1 MGTEE
6 KLYKKI
12 QQAAE
17 NAEQKDFPGMEKIWA
32 RVEDKMETQTLQKE
46 KHLWKKIAVAASV
59 VLVGTL
65 TFFLLQEKE
74 NVVIPENTVTT
85 IDSSKNTIPT
95 PESANGLVNT
105 TPEIKKEAEQIL
117 QQQIVIQNNIVIN
130 DTINY
135 KSKKEVM
142 IPVPI
147 AMEEVQ
153 EMAKTSLVPTYN
165 NNISNSASTN
175 DSGYLAKGKRYDL
188 ANSEYNFAVNEL
200 SKSSFNQAAII
211 GQAGT
216 NNSAQLRQGG
226 SKLLAVVAQEGSSNR
241 AKIDQTGDY
250 NLAYIDQAGSAND
263 ASISQGAYGNTA
275 MIIQKGSGNKA
286 NITQYGTQKT
296 AVVVQR
302 QSQMAIRVTQR

>member
-32 RVEDKMETQTLQKE
+32 RVEDKLETQTLQKE
-46 KHLWKKIAVAASV
+46 KHLWKKLAVAASI

-74 NVVIPENTVTT
+74 TIIVPENTVTT
-85 IDSSKNTIPT
+85 IDSSKNVIPT
-95 PESANGLVNT
+95 PESANGFVNT

-135 KSKKEVM
+135 KSKKEIM

-188 ANSEYNFAVNEL
+188 ANSVNLLKENDKKVTNEDLRLIDGKLTKESLSNLNPDDIDSIIELKEPIYFINGVEYSEESLFGKNPTSPYAPL
-200 SKSSFNQAAII
+200 SKQ
-211 GQAGT
+211 
-216 NNSAQLRQGG
+216 
-226 SKLLAVVAQEGSSNR
+226 
-241 AKIDQTGDY
+241 KIEK
-250 NLAYIDQAGSAND
+250 IE
-263 ASISQGAYGNTA
+263 
-275 MIIQKGSGNKA
+275 IIQPADAVKIYGKKGEKG
-286 NITQYGTQKT
+286 
-296 AVVVQR
+296 VVII
-302 QSQMAIRVTQR
+302 SIKK

>member
-32 RVEDKMETQTLQKE
+32 RVEDKLETQTLQKE
-46 KHLWKKIAVAASV
+46 KHLWKKLAVAASI

-74 NVVIPENTVTT
+74 TIIVPENTVTT
-85 IDSSKNTIPT
+85 IDSSKNVIPT
-95 PESANGLVNT
+95 PESANGFVNT

-142 IPVPI
+142 IPTPI

-165 NNISNSASTN
+165 NTILNSASAN
-175 DSGYLAKGKRYDL
+175 DSGNLAKGKRYDFTMNL
-188 ANSEYNFAVNEL
+188 AETNQNKDKKTTNDDLLLIDGKMSEKSLDNINPEEIESIIELKEPIYFINGVEYSEESLFGEKPTSPYAPL
-200 SKSSFNQAAII
+200 SKQKIEKIEVIQPSDAVKIYGKKGEKGVVII
-211 GQAGT
+211 
-216 NNSAQLRQGG
+216 
-226 SKLLAVVAQEGSSNR
+226 
-241 AKIDQTGDY
+241 
-250 NLAYIDQAGSAND
+250 
-263 ASISQGAYGNTA
+263 SI
-275 MIIQKGSGNKA
+275 KK
-286 NITQYGTQKT
+286 
-296 AVVVQR
+296 
-302 QSQMAIRVTQR
+302 

>member
-46 KHLWKKIAVAASV
+46 KHLWKKLAVAASI

-74 NVVIPENTVTT
+74 SVIIPENTVTT

-95 PESANGLVNT
+95 PETANGLVNT
-105 TPEIKKEAEQIL
+105 TPEIKKDAEQIL

-135 KSKKEVM
+135 KSKKEVI
-142 IPVPI
+142 IPTPI

-153 EMAKTSLVPTYN
+153 EVAKTSLAPSYN
-165 NNISNSASTN
+165 NSMSNSASIN
-175 DSGYLAKGKRYDL
+175 NSGYLAKGKRYDITMNSAETTQEKDKNA
-188 ANSEYNFAVNEL
+188 ANDDLVVIDGKASKKSLTNINPGEIESIVELKEPVYYINGVEYSEESLFGENPTSPYAPL
-200 SKSSFNQAAII
+200 SKQ
-211 GQAGT
+211 
-216 NNSAQLRQGG
+216 
-226 SKLLAVVAQEGSSNR
+226 
-241 AKIDQTGDY
+241 KIDTIVV
-250 NLAYIDQAGSAND
+250 LEPEKAIP
-263 ASISQGAYGNTA
+263 IYGEKGKKGVV
-275 MIIQKGSGNKA
+275 IITTVGGKPKN
-286 NITQYGTQKT
+286 
-296 AVVVQR
+296 R
-302 QSQMAIRVTQR
+302 P

>member
-105 TPEIKKEAEQIL
+105 TPEIKKDAEQIL

-153 EMAKTSLVPTYN
+153 EMAKTSLVPSYN
-165 NNISNSASTN
+165 SMANSASTN
-175 DSGYLAKGKRYDL
+175 NSGYVAKGKRYDVTMKSAETTQEKDKKEPNDDL
-188 ANSEYNFAVNEL
+188 LLIDGKL
-200 SKSSFNQAAII
+200 SKKSL
-211 GQAGT
+211 
-216 NNSAQLRQGG
+216 NNLNPEEIESVVELKEPIYYINGVEYSEESLFGENPTSPYAPL
-226 SKLLAVVAQEGSSNR
+226 SKQ
-241 AKIDQTGDY
+241 KIDTIVI
-250 NLAYIDQAGSAND
+250 LEPERAIP
-263 ASISQGAYGNTA
+263 IYGEKGKKGVV
-275 MIIQKGSGNKA
+275 IITIKK
-286 NITQYGTQKT
+286 
-296 AVVVQR
+296 
-302 QSQMAIRVTQR
+302 

>member
-32 RVEDKMETQTLQKE
+32 HVEDKLETQTLQKE
-46 KHLWKKIAVAASV
+46 KHLWKKLAVAASI

-74 NVVIPENTVTT
+74 NIIIPENTITT
-85 IDSSKNTIPT
+85 VDSSKNTIPT
-95 PESANGLVNT
+95 PESANGFVNT

-142 IPVPI
+142 TPTPI
-147 AMEEVQ
+147 AMEEVS
-153 EMAKTSLVPTYN
+153 EMAKTSLVPSYN
-165 NNISNSASTN
+165 NSMSNSASSN
-175 DSGYLAKGKRYDL
+175 NSGYLAKGKRYDVTM
-188 ANSEYNFAVNEL
+188 NSAETTQEKDKKVSNEDLVLVDGKLTKESLSNLNPDDIDSIIELKEPIYFINGVEYSEESLFGENPTSPYAPL
-200 SKSSFNQAAII
+200 SKQKIEKIEVIQPTDAI
-211 GQAGT
+211 
-216 NNSAQLRQGG
+216 
-226 SKLLAVVAQEGSSNR
+226 
-241 AKIDQTGDY
+241 KI
-250 NLAYIDQAGSAND
+250 
-263 ASISQGAYGNTA
+263 YGK
-275 MIIQKGSGNKA
+275 KGEKGIVL
-286 NITQYGTQKT
+286 ITIKK
-296 AVVVQR
+296 
-302 QSQMAIRVTQR
+302 